1 MEELILCNRKETDVP
16 YYLEQNMINIYSLEE
31 LNWYILNHTEY
42 LDDSF
47 VSDDLISWIAEE
59 LKDRELAGQL
69 KEAVR
74 KKMTLAKKVRLL
86 MDACG
91 FCTKKEKDEIEYAL
105 AEVENKSEIECMKI
119 RADRSL
125 MNHRYVMAIRE
136 YMRLLQKEEAGKLAT
151 SVIGNIWN
159 NIGVA
164 HTGLFLYRDA
174 ARCFKKAYDYNNNP
188 ACMREMEEAWRMA
201 APDEKEQ
208 VYEVSEVDGRWTE
221 IQCLKTEENPS
232 FQCFDNTKEYLYSVH
247 GDFTLV
253 SSYKILEDGT
263 LEHINTIDI
272 GGKNPVDVT
281 VDAENQHV
289 IVATL
294 QGGTLYTIKRNEDGS
309 LGDVVATFTYEGK
322 EEGKVEGKAEGILE
336 GKMQVYRNLL
346 KKGFT
351 EKEAREITEIS

>member
-1 MEELILCNRKETDVP
+1 MTILLCR
-16 YYLEQNMINIYSLEE
+16 M
-31 LNWYILNHTEY
+31 
-42 LDDSF
+42 
-47 VSDDLISWIAEE
+47 DLISWIAEE
-59 LKDRELAGQL
+59 LKDLELAGQL

-136 YMRLLQKEEAGKLAT
+136 YMRLLQKEEAGKLAA

-208 VYEVSEVDGRWTE
+208 VYEVSEELQKTLEDIHKQWNDEEEVLEAFRDVLDKKKYIYESNGRW
-221 IQCLKTEENPS
+221 
-232 FQCFDNTKEYLYSVH
+232 
-247 GDFTLV
+247 
-253 SSYKILEDGT
+253 
-263 LEHINTIDI
+263 
-272 GGKNPVDVT
+272 
-281 VDAENQHV
+281 A
-289 IVATL
+289 
-294 QGGTLYTIKRNEDGS
+294 
-309 LGDVVATFTYEGK
+309 
-322 EEGKVEGKAEGILE
+322 
-336 GKMQVYRNLL
+336 
-346 KKGFT
+346 
-351 EKEAREITEIS
+351 